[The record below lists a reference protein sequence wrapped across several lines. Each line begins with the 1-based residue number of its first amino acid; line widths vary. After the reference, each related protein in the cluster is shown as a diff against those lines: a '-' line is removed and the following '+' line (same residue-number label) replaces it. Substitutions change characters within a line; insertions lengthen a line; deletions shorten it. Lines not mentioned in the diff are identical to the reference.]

1 MKNVTHRVNQE
12 DQNMLRE
19 GAIVVLDL
27 NEDRFFNSFLV
38 KKTNGGNRSVVNLKD
53 QVFFLLNQMLLPGD
67 KKCMIDLKDEIFQR
81 KDLLY
86 EFFLSLLRASF
97 RYCCLF
103 NVFKSP
109 TLSPP

>member
-1 MKNVTHRVNQE
+1 MKNVTDRVNQE

-53 QVFFLLNQMLLPGD
+53 QVFFLLNVVTRGQKMHDRPKG
-67 KKCMIDLKDEIFQR
+67 CHIPEER
-81 KDLLY
+81 P
-86 EFFLSLLRASF
+86 SL
-97 RYCCLF
+97 
-103 NVFKSP
+103 
-109 TLSPP
+109 

>member
-38 KKTNGGNRSVVNLKD
+38 KKTNGEMV
-53 QVFFLLNQMLLPGD
+53 Q
-67 KKCMIDLKDEIFQR
+67 
-81 KDLLY
+81 
-86 EFFLSLLRASF
+86 
-97 RYCCLF
+97 
-103 NVFKSP
+103 
-109 TLSPP
+109 